1 MLRGI
6 FLDGHRAQIVQLR
19 TISATR
25 LRALTVEKD
34 AAQHFRNKR
43 GIPTSFQC
51 YFVFLVDLVPWM
63 GQPLSQLAVVRKN
76 KESFALCVEAANI
89 EEARKFCWKQIENR
103 VARARIA
110 SCGNETGRF
119 MECEGERRLN
129 TNEFAI
135 HFDMIS

>member
-51 YFVFLVDLVPWM
+51 YFVFLVDLVPRM
-63 GQPLSQLAVVRKN
+63 GQPLRQLAVVRKN

-89 EEARKFCWKQIENR
+89 KKARKLCWKQIENR
-103 VARARIA
+103 VTGVRIA
-110 SCGNETGRF
+110 FCGNETDRL
-119 MECEGERRLN
+119 MECDGKRRL
-129 TNEFAI
+129 
-135 HFDMIS
+135 